1 MREILKLCH
10 VPLSD
15 LLGAII
21 STCGGTGS
29 SSSGGSGTGG
39 SDGISVG
46 AGDDSNSSS
55 SGSALVEICTVCGG
69 SISLTLPAETE
80 TDAVL
85 CTSSCSGCSTE
96 FDRCCITFLTVGFDT
111 LVSGNVLKCPICSSV
126 ALQHTGRTVDLTET
140 DELFRRGATGGN
152 IPGGTAKDVTRTR
165 AFDWYWWGG
174 KGPCCPYCAVLML
187 PLV

>member
-1 MREILKLCH
+1 MREILKLCY

-15 LLGAII
+15 LLGTII
-21 STCGGTGS
+21 TTCGGTGS
-29 SSSGGSGTGG
+29 SSSGGS
-39 SDGISVG
+39 DGISVG
-46 AGDDSNSSS
+46 AGDNSSSSS

-80 TDAVL
+80 TETDAVL
-85 CTSSCSGCSTE
+85 CTSSCSGCSTV
-96 FDRCCITFLTVGFDT
+96 FDRCCITFLTVGFDS

-165 AFDWYWWGG
+165 AFDWYWLGG